1 MIQDFIR
8 LVYLSL
14 KTRKLRNW
22 LTMVGIFIGIAAVVS
37 LIGLGEGLR
46 ETIAGQFD
54 FLSVDV
60 LTIQASGLRAGPP
73 GTGVVEPLTKDMVED
88 LEKITGVDLVIGR
101 LIESTKLTFA
111 GRSDFTFV
119 ASMPEDKKSKE
130 LQKIAQLELAEG
142 RMITSRDIGKAV
154 LGHKYAIGDRFSRP
168 IRQRDKVLVADKEF
182 EVVGLLKK
190 KGSFVVDNAILMEEE
205 TMRELYDVPEKYGVI
220 LVKANK
226 GTSLE
231 KLQERIEKYLRKERD
246 VDKGEED
253 FTVESP
259 EANIATLNSTL
270 FAVQLFVYIIAAISI
285 VIGGIGIMNT
295 MYTSVLERTKEIGI
309 MKSIGATNGNIFT
322 LFFLESG
329 FLGAIGGIIGILLG
343 AGLAHGLAAI
353 GRAVLGTSLLSVS
366 LSPLLLL
373 GALLFSF
380 VIGTVAGLLPAHQAS
395 KLNPIDA
402 LQQTK

>member
-14 KTRKLRNW
+14 KTRRLRNW

-54 FLSVDV
+54 FLSTDI
-60 LTIQASGLRAGPP
+60 LTIQASGLQAGPP
-73 GTGVVEPLTKDMVED
+73 GTGVVAPLTKDMVED
-88 LEKITGVDLVIGR
+88 LERITGVELVIGR
-101 LIESTKLTFA
+101 LIESAKLTFE
-111 GRSDFTFV
+111 GRSDFTFA

-130 LQKIAQLELAEG
+130 LQRIVQLEIAEG
-142 RMITSRDIGKAV
+142 RIITSNDVSKIV
-154 LGHKYAIGDRFSRP
+154 LGYNYAKGDRFSRP

-190 KGSFVVDNAILMEEE
+190 KGSFIIDNTILMEEE
-205 TMRELYDVPEKYGVI
+205 TMRELYDVPEKYGLI

-226 GTSLE
+226 GVSLE
-231 KLQERIEKYLRKERD
+231 RLQERIEKYLRKERN
-246 VDKGEED
+246 VDEGEED

-285 VIGGIGIMNT
+285 IIGGIGIMNT

-309 MKSIGATNGNIFT
+309 MKSIGATNGSVFT

-329 FLGAIGGIIGILLG
+329 FLGAIGGLIGILLG

-353 GRAVLGTSLLSVS
+353 GRLALGTSLLSVS
-366 LSPLLLL
+366 LSPFLLV

-380 VIGTVAGLLPAHQAS
+380 VIGTVAGILPAHQAS
-395 KLNPIDA
+395 KLHPIDA

>member
-1 MIQDFIR
+1 
-8 LVYLSL
+8 
-14 KTRKLRNW
+14 
-22 LTMVGIFIGIAAVVS
+22 
-37 LIGLGEGLR
+37 
-46 ETIAGQFD
+46 
-54 FLSVDV
+54 
-60 LTIQASGLRAGPP
+60 
-73 GTGVVEPLTKDMVED
+73 
-88 LEKITGVDLVIGR
+88 
-101 LIESTKLTFA
+101 
-111 GRSDFTFV
+111 
-119 ASMPEDKKSKE
+119 
-130 LQKIAQLELAEG
+130 
-142 RMITSRDIGKAV
+142 V